1 MRQINTD
8 SKRQRERGR
17 LSTDTSEVDCAGA
30 CAGEVTQ
37 EPCVKWWHKNGPGF
51 TIGLLE
57 VITAA
62 VTPVVMISA
71 TAALILGIHSKHTAL
86 ADRLR
91 SLTAEFR
98 AAATGARRDNIRAQV
113 KLLTRR
119 VAYAGWAHRALYGAV
134 VSYVGMVLVITL
146 APRGRIWD
154 KIALVLFVA
163 GVLLTLGAVIVEF
176 LELEMGRD
184 TVKLEIQDVVEH
196 ERDTADDEH
205 RDATPATERLSQ
217 EGGLSRVSAWFHRER

>member
-1 MRQINTD
+1 MGPD
-8 SKRQRERGR
+8 S
-17 LSTDTSEVDCAGA
+17 
-30 CAGEVTQ
+30 
-37 EPCVKWWHKNGPGF
+37 

-91 SLTAEFR
+91 ALTGEFR
-98 AAATGARRDNIRAQV
+98 AAATAARRDNIRAQV

-119 VAYAGWAHRALYGAV
+119 VAYAAWAHRALYAAV

-146 APRGRIWD
+146 EPRGRIWD
-154 KIALVLFVA
+154 TIALVLFVA

-176 LELEMGRD
+176 LELQMGRY
-184 TVKLEIQDVVEH
+184 TVKLEIQDVLEH
-196 ERDTADDEH
+196 ERGTADDE
-205 RDATPATERLSQ
+205 RRYTTPATERPSK
-217 EGGLSRVSAWFHRER
+217 ERGLSRVSAWFHIER